1 MLLQVNDIKFENLML
16 NWRPPSVS
24 ELTPIIFNTELT
36 YLGSETSKYILTR
49 QLLYKY

>member
-24 ELTPIIFNTELT
+24 ELTPMKLNM
-36 YLGSETSKYILTR
+36 G
-49 QLLYKY
+49 

>member
-24 ELTPIIFNTELT
+24 ELTPMKHNMWLT
-36 YLGSETSKYILTR
+36 QFCSEAFKF
-49 QLLYKY
+49 QVC